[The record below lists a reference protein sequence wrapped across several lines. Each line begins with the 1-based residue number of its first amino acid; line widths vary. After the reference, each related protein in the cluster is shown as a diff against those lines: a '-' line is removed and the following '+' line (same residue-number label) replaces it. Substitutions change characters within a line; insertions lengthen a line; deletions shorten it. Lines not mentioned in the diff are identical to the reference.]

1 MEAQFV
7 HLKWP
12 LLVTEIG
19 FSGFTALSAINRFIQ
34 GFLVFSFVLLVLWIA
49 TFLYG
54 SFYYSYMPKASF
66 STPVNY
72 YYRTDCE
79 SPTSFLCSYP
89 LANISLMRNKKH
101 VLTLGQP
108 YRISLHLEMPDSPVN
123 REIGMFMIRTT
134 CFSRESR
141 PVANSARS
149 SILRYHSEL
158 LRTLG
163 TLLFLPAYLS
173 GAAEQK
179 QVLEVELFSDYTDDP
194 YSPSDTAI
202 IEILSSKVQ
211 IYSSHLYIHAHFTG
225 LRYLLFNFPAF
236 SAMVGISSNF
246 VFLSILFLLG
256 YVRQILRFNRKPE
269 QVRGE
274 TYWLW
279 IDYSLHLPRCCE
291 CVPVHCRSLFCC
303 CLQIRA
309 HVLRSEREQNQQD
322 NERNTPEGNEKLNVT
337 QGIHM

>member
-1 MEAQFV
+1 MDQQT
-7 HLKWP
+7 HLHAGGYGQP
-12 LLVTEIG
+12 SVI
-19 FSGFTALSAINRFIQ
+19 INRNLQILKDTFGTMVSRARQRFIQ

-269 QVRGE
+269 Q
-274 TYWLW
+274 
-279 IDYSLHLPRCCE
+279 
-291 CVPVHCRSLFCC
+291 
-303 CLQIRA
+303 IRA

-322 NERNTPEGNEKLNVT
+322 NERNTPEGSTRIRSTNLRQRQNHGHQT
-337 QGIHM
+337 

>member
-1 MEAQFV
+1 MDQQT
-7 HLKWP
+7 HLHAGGYGQP
-12 LLVTEIG
+12 SVI
-19 FSGFTALSAINRFIQ
+19 INRNLQILKDTFGTMVSRARQRFIQ

-149 SILRYHSEL
+149 ARQLLSTTSSHFSILRYHSEL

-269 QVRGE
+269 Q
-274 TYWLW
+274 
-279 IDYSLHLPRCCE
+279 
-291 CVPVHCRSLFCC
+291 
-303 CLQIRA
+303 IRA

-322 NERNTPEGNEKLNVT
+322 NERNTPEGSTRIRSTNLRQRQNHGHQT
-337 QGIHM
+337 